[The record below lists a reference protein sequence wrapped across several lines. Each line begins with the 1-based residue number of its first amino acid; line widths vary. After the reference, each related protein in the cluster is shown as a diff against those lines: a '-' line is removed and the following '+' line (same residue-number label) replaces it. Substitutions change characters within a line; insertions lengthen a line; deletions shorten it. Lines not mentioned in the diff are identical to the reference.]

1 MAAGGEALVSG
12 WLDSTLTDSLAF
24 ADDETNEE
32 QAYKIAAARGAL
44 RQLAPEG
51 ASLAERMQAVQYVC
65 AFQAGQL
72 ALAEA
77 NSPYLPP
84 EERRAARR
92 FSRQAMALSSR
103 QLALLDRLGR
113 ERRGEQED
121 SRHRTAVAE
130 AQRQR
135 REIPRGNGFDGEME
149 RMPEDREKSADGAAA
164 AGLAGPPAPTAQG
177 ETAPG
182 PATAVDESRQQR
194 RARERRERKAQRRL
208 KGAA

>member
-12 WLDSTLTDSLAF
+12 WLDSMLTDRLAF
-24 ADDETNEE
+24 ADDETDEE
-32 QAYKIAAARGAL
+32 RAFKIAAAREAL
-44 RQLAPEG
+44 RQLAPKG
-51 ASLAERMQAVQYVC
+51 ASLAERMCRRCCTSAPSRP
-65 AFQAGQL
+65 
-72 ALAEA
+72 A

-84 EERRAARR
+84 EERRAVRR
-92 FSRQAMALSSR
+92 FFRQAMALSSR

-113 ERRGEQED
+113 ERRREQED

-135 REIPRGNGFDGEME
+135 REIPHGNGFDGETE
-149 RMPEDREKSADGAAA
+149 RMPEDRAKSADGVAA